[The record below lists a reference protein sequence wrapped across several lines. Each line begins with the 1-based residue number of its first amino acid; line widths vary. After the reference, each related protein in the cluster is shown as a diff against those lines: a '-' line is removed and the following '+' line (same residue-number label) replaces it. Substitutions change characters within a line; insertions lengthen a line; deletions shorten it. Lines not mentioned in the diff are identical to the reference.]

1 MKQFRKLMEFIVRP
15 APPTE
20 PEAGHAQGA
29 GTLTDAQFGR
39 LLASV
44 RSLTMVH
51 ESGVRFTAEQAV
63 ELIQRNIMG
72 VYVECGVWRGGC
84 SLAMLLA
91 QRYQWGR
98 VERPVYMLDSF
109 EGLPP
114 VTPRDG
120 PLAVRWQ
127 NGADPANYSDNCKAS
142 LEDLKANVA
151 AMGFG
156 PEDCTI
162 VPGWFNDTVPLVA
175 ETLKSR
181 KIALLRLDGDWYDS
195 TLVCLE
201 RLMPVVSEG
210 GVVIIDDYYAW
221 DGCARAVHDYLSHHD
236 LPYRIRSL
244 FNCYAVYFVKKSYRD
259 RFEEL

>member
-1 MKQFRKLMEFIVRP
+1 
-15 APPTE
+15 
-20 PEAGHAQGA
+20 
-29 GTLTDAQFGR
+29 
-39 LLASV
+39 
-44 RSLTMVH
+44 MVH
-51 ESGVRFTAEQAV
+51 ESAVRFTAEQAV
-63 ELIQRNIMG
+63 ELVQRHIMG

-114 VTPRDG
+114 ATPRDG
-120 PLAVRWQ
+120 PLAVQWQ
-127 NGADPANYSDNCKAS
+127 NEADPANYSDNCKAS
-142 LEDLKANVA
+142 LEDLKANVT

-162 VPGWFNDTVPLVA
+162 VPGWFNDTVPLIA
-175 ETLKSR
+175 EALKSR

-195 TLVCLE
+195 TTVCLE
-201 RLMPVVSEG
+201 RLMPLVSEG

-221 DGCARAVHDYLSHHD
+221 DGCARAVHDYLSRHD
-236 LPYRIRSL
+236 LPYRLRSL
-244 FNCYAVYFVKKSYRD
+244 SNWYSVYFVKKSYRD